1 MRGWGLWTGLLTL
14 LLVLFPSCPF
24 SSRDQKLTL
33 RPLKCVIHAQ
43 RLLEWLEAEG
53 DIASRE
59 EGVAFGQDLYAAGI
73 LRHGVLALSVSA
85 KMSLSATFVFSAI
98 QYSLIGTL
106 DGMQNFP

>member
-1 MRGWGLWTGLLTL
+1 M
-14 LLVLFPSCPF
+14 
-24 SSRDQKLTL
+24 TL

-85 KMSLSATFVFSAI
+85 KMSLSATFVSAKMSLSATFVFSTI